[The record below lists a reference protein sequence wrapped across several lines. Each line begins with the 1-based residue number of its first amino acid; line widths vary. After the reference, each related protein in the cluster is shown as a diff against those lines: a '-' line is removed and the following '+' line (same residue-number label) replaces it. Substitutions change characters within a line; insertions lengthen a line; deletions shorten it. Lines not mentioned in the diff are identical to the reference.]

1 MEINNNVIEG
11 VYEKCYEILFQ
22 NLKNESDQRQ
32 MLEFMQLTKTK
43 CLEIYQKRYTEY
55 EQQITAKYN
64 AQYMQQIGSLTNELE
79 KQLIYERK
87 VNQVYNEINQE
98 LNQKLQAS
106 LIFGSIFY
114 SLGDFRLKQEKIKQQ
129 NLQSQNEAQ
138 KQKID
143 KLKKETVC
151 LINMNKTKD
160 DFILQLKDK
169 VNALQKQSNTQSSNQ
184 EYSPPQFKINTDCLG
199 NTPEVKN
206 ESSSLAGSSGSNK
219 SLGTYIKELNEES
232 NQSSQ
237 DENHNK
243 IQEEKTEP
251 TLLSITSDFD
261 MYNYSFGKLFKNKSL
276 HMLEE
281 VNQQNLNIEL
291 PQQNVVKD
299 SIKEEVFPKTTP
311 NAQTQKK
318 QQDFTQQLNT
328 KQATISLF
336 NSNSDQT
343 LGKKIPSPIYN
354 AKKSKEKY
362 QIVNITPSMYRLK
375 KVNSQSLSCNFS
387 QGQLFKAEA
396 EQLNEMVIEPTLSK
410 QLKYQNQSSIINN
423 QNSNQNFLNRM
434 NNNDARSFIFT
445 HKSHL
450 KTQVI
455 HNNQQTKK
463 KI

>member
-1 MEINNNVIEG
+1 MEINTNVIEG

-55 EQQITAKYN
+55 EQQITTKYN
-64 AQYMQQIGSLTNELE
+64 AQYIQQIGSLTNELE

-87 VNQVYNEINQE
+87 INLVLREINQE

-129 NLQSQNEAQ
+129 NLQSQNEVQ
-138 KQKID
+138 KQKIE
-143 KLKKETVC
+143 KLNKENVC

-169 VNALQKQSNTQSSNQ
+169 VNTLQAQSSTQSSNH
-184 EYSPPQFKINTDCLG
+184 EYSPPQFHIDNSYKE
-199 NTPEVKN
+199 NTPEAN
-206 ESSSLAGSSGSNK
+206 NGSGSLVNSNGSNK
-219 SLGTYIKELNEES
+219 SLGTDIKELNEQLHQANS
-232 NQSSQ
+232 NEAHS
-237 DENHNK
+237 K
-243 IQEEKTEP
+243 IQEEKSEP
-251 TLLSITSDFD
+251 TISPNTIDFD

-276 HMLEE
+276 NQLEDI
-281 VNQQNLNIEL
+281 NQQNLNIEL
-291 PQQNVVKD
+291 PQQSVKD
-299 SIKEEVFPKTTP
+299 SLKEEIFPKTTT
-311 NAQTQKK
+311 NVQVQKK
-318 QQDFTQQLNT
+318 QQDFPQQLGT
-328 KQATISLF
+328 KQTSISLF

-343 LGKKIPSPIYN
+343 LGKKIPSPMQN
-354 AKKSKEKY
+354 AKKAKEKY
-362 QIVNITPSMYRLK
+362 QIININPSMYRLK

-387 QGQLFKAEA
+387 QGQLFKGET
-396 EQLNEMVIEPTLSK
+396 EISNEMVIEPSFSRQQK
-410 QLKYQNQSSIINN
+410 NQNQPINI
-423 QNSNQNFLNRM
+423 SNQNGNQNYLNRA
-434 NNNDARSFIFT
+434 NINDMRSFTFN

-455 HNNQQTKK
+455 HNGQSLKK

>member
-1 MEINNNVIEG
+1 MEINTNVIEG

-55 EQQITAKYN
+55 EQQLTAKYN
-64 AQYMQQIGSLTNELE
+64 SQYIQQIGSLASELE
-79 KQLIYERK
+79 KQLVYERK
-87 VNQVYNEINQE
+87 INLVSREINQE

-129 NLQSQNEAQ
+129 NLQSQNEVF
-138 KQKID
+138 KQKIE

-169 VNALQKQSNTQSSNQ
+169 VNALQTQSSTQSSNL
-184 EYSPPQFKINTDCLG
+184 EYSPPQFQLNINCVES
-199 NTPEVKN
+199 TPEAKN
-206 ESSSLAGSSGSNK
+206 ESKSLVSSSGSSK
-219 SLGTYIKELNEES
+219 SQGIDIKELNEDLH
-232 NQSSQ
+232 QASS
-237 DENHNK
+237 DDPHYK
-243 IQEEKTEP
+243 IQEEKSEP
-251 TLLSITSDFD
+251 TLLPIAKDFD

-276 HMLEE
+276 SQLEDI
-281 VNQQNLNIEL
+281 NQQNLNIEL
-291 PQQNVVKD
+291 PQQGIKD
-299 SIKEEVFPKTTP
+299 SLKEEVFPKTTT
-311 NAQTQKK
+311 NVQTQKK
-318 QQDFTQQLNT
+318 CDLPQPFIA

-343 LGKKIPSPIYN
+343 LGKKIPSPVYN

-387 QGQLFKAEA
+387 QGQLCKAETDMS
-396 EQLNEMVIEPTLSK
+396 NEMVIEPSFSR
-410 QLKYQNQSSIINN
+410 QQKYQNQPNVISN
-423 QNSNQNFLNRM
+423 QNSNQNYLNRM
-434 NNNDARSFIFT
+434 NNSDSRSFTFN

-455 HNNQQTKK
+455 HNSQSLKK